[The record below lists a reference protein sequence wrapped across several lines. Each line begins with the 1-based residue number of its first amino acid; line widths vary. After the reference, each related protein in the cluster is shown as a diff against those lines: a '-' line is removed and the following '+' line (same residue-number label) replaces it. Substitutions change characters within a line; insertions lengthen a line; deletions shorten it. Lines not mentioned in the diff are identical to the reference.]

1 MATIIEIIDQLCLE
15 KGIKGSKLCDD
26 IGISRSTL
34 TELRKGRAKTLS
46 IKNANKIANYFN
58 VSVEYLL
65 GTNEQKEIPTDR
77 DSEEIDIAIELEE
90 MMQKLESDGSLMFDG
105 NPASPEAVRSI
116 RTALEMGLRYA
127 RDVQKDNEGK
137 DKK

>member
-65 GTNEQKEIPTDR
+65 GTNEQKEIPADKG
-77 DSEEIDIAIELEE
+77 SEDMDIAVELEE

-105 NPASPEAVRSI
+105 NPASPEAIRSI
-116 RTALEMGLRYA
+116 KTALEMGLRYA
-127 RDVQKDNEGK
+127 RDIEKGK
-137 DKK
+137 SK

>member
-46 IKNANKIANYFN
+46 IKNANKIADYFN

-65 GTNEQKEIPTDR
+65 GTNEQKEIPADKG
-77 DSEEIDIAIELEE
+77 SEDIDIAVELEE

-105 NPASPEAVRSI
+105 NPASPEAIRSI
-116 RTALEMGLRYA
+116 KTALEMGLRYA
-127 RDVQKDNEGK
+127 RDIEKGK
-137 DKK
+137 SK